1 MTPKF
6 RAWLLAEKKMV
17 RVSAITFFSIGKLE
31 GKVMEILYLSE
42 SHNRFIKIWAKDPE
56 RFVLMQSTGAKD
68 KNGAE
73 IFEGDIIEHRYNSPL
88 SGELVVHRFQ
98 VVWDE
103 IYSRFCTIGIGL
115 RHGVDLSISACS
127 RHFEVIGNIY
137 ENPEL
142 LEEVEK

>member
-42 SHNRFIKIWAKDPE
+42 SHNRFLKIWAKDPE
-56 RFVLMQSTGAKD
+56 RFVLMQSTGVLDIDGK
-68 KNGAE
+68 E
-73 IFEGDIIEHRYNSPL
+73 IYEGDVVLPTDGGAS
-88 SGELVVHRFQ
+88 LVHWKDGAFLVGQYGDMPYVLTDFTSL
-98 VVWDE
+98 V
-103 IYSRFCTIGIGL
+103 I
-115 RHGVDLSISACS
+115 
-127 RHFEVIGNIY
+127 IGNIY

-142 LEEVEK
+142 ASEFIEEED